1 MQNVRGI
8 FEFFN
13 LKTRFFLAER
23 GRISWREISQNND
36 AQWHRDRHNK
46 TDFTLLSLLKRT
58 RSQAD
63 GFFFFFYEMYCFYNS
78 HTQMLPVC
86 WVSEYCSHRAFIL
99 RKQTT
104 EQRQYF
110 VLSVH
115 FPSTVCSSFDKRQ
128 LHSG

>member
-13 LKTRFFLAER
+13 LKTRFFVER

-58 RSQAD
+58 RSPAD
-63 GFFFFFYEMYCFYNS
+63 GLFLFLRNVLFLQLS
-78 HTQMLPVC
+78 HTD
-86 WVSEYCSHRAFIL
+86 AAG
-99 RKQTT
+99 
-104 EQRQYF
+104 
-110 VLSVH
+110 VL
-115 FPSTVCSSFDKRQ
+115 
-128 LHSG
+128 GE